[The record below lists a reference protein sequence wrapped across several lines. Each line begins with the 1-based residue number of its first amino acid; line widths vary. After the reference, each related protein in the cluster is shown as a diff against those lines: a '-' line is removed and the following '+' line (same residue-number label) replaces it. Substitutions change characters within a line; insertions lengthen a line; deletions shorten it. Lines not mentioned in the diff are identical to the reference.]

1 MTGACDLFL
10 PPPSFCAS
18 ITACLFCSASSNLF
32 FFSSASFAFL
42 SASSFLTL
50 SSSSFFCWANFLSCS
65 ALISFLL
72 ACLSFSLFSSSS
84 SLALWFLHSP
94 IYSFSCSFSSLCL
107 IPDLALAKASSPFFE
122 VLEVFEVHSYSSSD
136 ILGDLSFQIYTTKD
150 MSLEFMLKDDDMGSH

>member
-18 ITACLFCSASSNLF
+18 IMACLFCSASSSLF

-42 SASSFLTL
+42 SASSFLTR
-50 SSSSFFCWANFLSCS
+50 SSSSFFCWASFFSCS

-84 SLALWFLHSP
+84 SLALCFLLL
-94 IYSFSCSFSSLCL
+94 FR
-107 IPDLALAKASSPFFE
+107 PDLFPLGLF
-122 VLEVFEVHSYSSSD
+122 VL
-136 ILGDLSFQIYTTKD
+136 Q
-150 MSLEFMLKDDDMGSH
+150 SLQLLLLLLPLLLRLLLLVCR